1 MPSGSSL
8 TADQWLLLATVYG
21 PVVVSTSLTY
31 RLVSSQFTR
40 HNKIPQLWSICLPTD
55 ADDEILRHRVDT
67 IKKAESEKQAQANS
81 KADQKKALA
90 AAKMQ
95 GKDAFE
101 AEKARI
107 AQEKLAIAEA
117 KTQEKLRIAAAK
129 QAEKVRLA
137 AEKKASAAAK
147 RVSHTPSFQRFTSEY
162 NSRLRK
168 SARQLRKMSRACP
181 RDKHVFPPLLL
192 PSL

>member
-1 MPSGSSL
+1 MPSGGSL

-21 PVVVSTSLTY
+21 PVVVGPALTY
-31 RLVSSQFTR
+31 RLVSTQLT
-40 HNKIPQLWSICLPTD
+40 HWDKIPQLWSTCLPTD
-55 ADDEILRHRVDT
+55 ADDDILRHRVNT
-67 IKKAESEKQAQANS
+67 IKKAESEKQAQASS

-90 AAKMQ
+90 AAKIL

-129 QAEKVRLA
+129 QADKVRLA
-137 AEKKASAAAK
+137 AEKKVSAAAK
-147 RVSHTPSFQRFTSEY
+147 RVSYSGPFQQVTSEY
-162 NSRLRK
+162 DL
-168 SARQLRKMSRACP
+168 
-181 RDKHVFPPLLL
+181 
-192 PSL
+192 SLGFEKAQGDNANC